1 MYDYRGQQG
10 KWYNLIFGV
19 RTLKFYSIMKGN
31 KESKYL
37 LSTNNLQLSQFV
49 REPDGILTEVYLM
62 LC

>member
-1 MYDYRGQQG
+1 
-10 KWYNLIFGV
+10 
-19 RTLKFYSIMKGN
+19 MKGN